1 MKYLLR
7 TNALGLVS
15 ALCLMNAAAFAEDP
29 PIQIVN
35 IKTALNINDE
45 FQPVHPTDSFA
56 ADTSKV
62 FLWFQWKDSQIN
74 SPINA
79 RWTYLTENIHVL
91 DYKITIPR
99 RGGSGGVALAMPKG
113 KTLPPGEYEVRL
125 EYGKTLL
132 KSTQFRVL
140 DK

>member
-1 MKYLLR
+1 ML
-7 TNALGLVS
+7 AS
-15 ALCLMNAAAFAEDP
+15 ALCLMSAVAFAEDP
-29 PIQIVN
+29 PIQIVDM
-35 IKTALNINDE
+35 KTALNIDDK
-45 FQPVHPTDSFA
+45 FQPVHPTDRFA

-62 FLWFQWKDSQIN
+62 FCWFQWKDGQIN

-79 RWTYLTENIHVL
+79 QWTYITENIRVL

-99 RGGSGGVALAMPKG
+99 REGAGGVAMAMPEG

-132 KSTQFRVL
+132 KSIKFKVL
-140 DK
+140 NK